1 MLAIASQ
8 IILCLVLAALIGLI
22 IGYLLGKANCPKD
35 AYKAVTPADG
45 HTDDD
50 GDCGDKTDDGADGAA
65 SEEDQDTSTAAAQ
78 DSTEEEA
85 QAEPQGLVSNDQAS
99 AGDDTDTVADFEDTS
114 DAKTDDTVSEE
125 AQDASAAGS
134 NEAGET
140 AQAEPQ
146 GLMDNG
152 QASAEG
158 DAAASSDEPE
168 NENGGETAAASADE
182 SEEEAAP
189 SDDDKPAGLL
199 DAPRDGKKDNLTRIK
214 GIGLKIDATLNS
226 IGVYHF
232 DQIAAWTEK
241 EAIWID
247 HYLSFPGRSLRD
259 DWVGQ
264 AKLLAEGKDTEFSKR
279 VDAGEVAT
287 SKKA

>member
-35 AYKAVTPADG
+35 TYKAVTPIDS
-45 HTDDD
+45 HTEDD
-50 GDCGDKTDDGADGAA
+50 GDCGDKTDDKTDGTA
-65 SEEDQDTSTAAAQ
+65 SEEDYDTYTAAAQ
-78 DSTEEEA
+78 NSAEEEA
-85 QAEPQGLVSNDQAS
+85 SAEPQGLLSNNQ
-99 AGDDTDTVADFEDTS
+99 TVADSDDDTS
-114 DAKTDDTVSEE
+114 
-125 AQDASAAGS
+125 ASAA
-134 NEAGET
+134 
-140 AQAEPQ
+140 
-146 GLMDNG
+146 
-152 QASAEG
+152 
-158 DAAASSDEPE
+158 SS
-168 NENGGETAAASADE
+168 TDE
-182 SEEEAAP
+182 SEEEDIP
-189 SDDDKPAGLL
+189 SDDDKPTGLL
-199 DAPRDGKKDNLTRIK
+199 DAPRGGKKDNLTRIK

-241 EAIWID
+241 EAKWID

-264 AKLLAEGKDTEFSKR
+264 AKLLAEGKETEFSKR

-287 SKKA
+287 SKKD